1 MPACAL
7 RNLVFTL
14 DAQYKDAE
22 ADAITRECLVAW
34 RKPDYSFHTG
44 DLIPE
49 MRGLACDGRGDHAD
63 AEAHYR
69 LAVEISRKQPAL
81 FPNPLVLVHS
91 FELGGA
97 LFLQGKYEQAR
108 AAVEKFVPLARAA
121 SRQNKTPP
129 LLLTPYAGLLV
140 IGGSGEADDLQA
152 ALALAQQGVDQSK
165 EAPPERRALAHYVL
179 AVAYWRNGD
188 RQRAIQLLREAQELP
203 RPRATLERRMAEG
216 ALVQYLKEMGDL
228 PAVEKVLREVLS
240 QRQRAW
246 PKGHPEI
253 AAAQINLGGFLT
265 ERKQH
270 DEAEPLLLVA
280 YQSLKTHSQADSPS
294 LKRRRVEI
302 VERLV
307 QLYVAWG
314 RNEDAAKW
322 RKELGATKAAAK
334 P

>member
-1 MPACAL
+1 
-7 RNLVFTL
+7 
-14 DAQYKDAE
+14 
-22 ADAITRECLVAW
+22 
-34 RKPDYSFHTG
+34 
-44 DLIPE
+44 

-69 LAVEISRKQPAL
+69 QAVEISRKQPAL

-91 FELGGA
+91 FQLGGA

-129 LLLTPYAGLLV
+129 LLLTPFAGLLL
-140 IGGSGEADDLQA
+140 IGGSGGADDVQA
-152 ALALAQQGVDQSK
+152 ALSLAQQGVDQSQ
-165 EAPPERRALAHYVL
+165 EEPPERRALARFVL
-179 AVAYWRNGD
+179 AVAQWKNGN

-203 RPRATLERRMAEG
+203 RPRATLERRLAER

-228 PAVEKVLREVLS
+228 PAVEKALREVLS
-240 QRQRAW
+240 QRQAAW
-246 PKGHPEI
+246 PKVHPEI
-253 AAAQINLGGFLT
+253 AAAQVNLGQFLT
-265 ERKQH
+265 EQNQH
-270 DEAEPLLLVA
+270 NEAEPLLLAA

-294 LKRRRVEI
+294 LKRRRAET

-307 QLYVAWG
+307 QLYDVSG
-314 RNEDAAKW
+314 RKEHAAKW
-322 RKELGATKAAAK
+322 RKELEATKPAAK